1 MSTGIE
7 ALDILAEQ
15 FARLPGIGRKSAQR
29 LALALLEYSDE
40 DIQAFVSA
48 VGEAKAKIHRCPI
61 CQNLTDR
68 EVCPVCANAAR
79 DKSVICV
86 VEDARAVMA
95 FERVRS
101 YNGVYHVLH
110 GLISPMSGITPDALT
125 LRELLARLQDD
136 TVKEIIMATGA
147 TAEGEATAMY
157 ISRLL
162 SPLGVK
168 VTRLAHGIP
177 YGGEL
182 EYADEITLSH
192 ALAGRRNLEKQN
204 DRNRGRFLLF
214 VYWGVG
220 SPKLFSP

>member
-1 MSTGIE
+1 MNSGIE
-7 ALDILAEQ
+7 ALDILSEQ

-29 LALALLEYSDE
+29 LALALLDYPPE
-40 DIQAFVSA
+40 DIAAFVA
-48 VGEAKAKIHRCPI
+48 AIGDAKAKIHRCPV

-68 EVCPVCANAAR
+68 EVCTVCANPAR

-101 YNGVYHVLH
+101 FNGVYHVLH
-110 GLISPMSGITPDALT
+110 GLISPMSGITPDTLS
-125 LRELLARLQDD
+125 LRELLGRLQDE
-136 TVKEIIMATGA
+136 TVKEVIVATGA
-147 TAEGEATAMY
+147 TTEGEATAMY

-162 SPLGVK
+162 SPLGIK

-182 EYADEITLSH
+182 EYADEITLSR
-192 ALAGRRNLEKQN
+192 ALEGRR
-204 DRNRGRFLLF
+204 DF
-214 VYWGVG
+214 
-220 SPKLFSP
+220 

>member
-29 LALALLEYSDE
+29 LALALLAYSDE
-40 DIQAFVSA
+40 DIRAFVSA
-48 VGEAKAKIHRCPI
+48 VDEAKARIHRCPI

-68 EVCPVCANAAR
+68 EVCPVCANTAR

-95 FERVRS
+95 LERVRS

-162 SPLGVK
+162 SPLGIK

-192 ALAGRRNLEKQN
+192 ALAGRRDLE
-204 DRNRGRFLLF
+204 
-214 VYWGVG
+214 
-220 SPKLFSP
+220 

>member
-1 MSTGIE
+1 MNTGIE

-29 LALALLEYSDE
+29 LALALLEYTPE
-40 DIQAFVSA
+40 DIATFTA
-48 VGEAKAKIHRCPI
+48 AIGDAKEKIHRCPI
-61 CQNLTDR
+61 CENLTDR
-68 EVCPVCANAAR
+68 EVCPVCANPAR

-110 GLISPMSGITPDALT
+110 GLISPMSGITPDTLT
-125 LRELLARLQDD
+125 LRELLLRLQDD
-136 TVKEIIMATGA
+136 TVKEVIVATGA
-147 TAEGEATAMY
+147 TTEGEATAMY

-162 SPLGVK
+162 SPLGIK

-182 EYADEITLSH
+182 EYADEITLSR
-192 ALAGRRNLEKQN
+192 ALEGRR
-204 DRNRGRFLLF
+204 DF
-214 VYWGVG
+214 
-220 SPKLFSP
+220 

>member
-15 FARLPGIGRKSAQR
+15 FARLPSVGRKSAQR
-29 LALALLEYSDE
+29 LALALLSYSDE
-40 DIQAFVSA
+40 DVNAFVGA
-48 VGEAKAKIHRCPI
+48 VGEARAKIHRCPI

-68 EVCPVCANAAR
+68 EVCPVCANTAR
-79 DKSVICV
+79 DRSVICV

-95 FERVRS
+95 FEKVRS

-192 ALAGRRNLEKQN
+192 ALAGRRDLE
-204 DRNRGRFLLF
+204 
-214 VYWGVG
+214 
-220 SPKLFSP
+220 